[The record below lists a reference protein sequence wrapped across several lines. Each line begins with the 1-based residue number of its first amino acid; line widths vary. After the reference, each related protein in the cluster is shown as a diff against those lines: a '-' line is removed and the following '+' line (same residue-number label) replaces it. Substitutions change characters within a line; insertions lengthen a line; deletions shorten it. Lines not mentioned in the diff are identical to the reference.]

1 MANLSFNTEFL
12 EATKASAG
20 MSLPVMDDPKAH
32 REMHDTFILEKVKA
46 IPHIPTIKERKH
58 EIVSIDGTKIAVHR
72 FEPSIVHEPLGLQ
85 PAAVYVHGGGLIAGS
100 IATCRHT
107 IEKIVQASGIQ
118 IFAVEYR
125 LAPEHPFPAAVEDVS
140 ATIQW
145 LQSNATSLHVDPARI
160 GLFGSSAGGGI
171 AAGAALL
178 ARDKPFDYPIARL
191 ILQYPMLDDRTTFG
205 DDHAL
210 TQFVNW
216 NVRLNDMGWRAYLGG
231 RDRNQRDD
239 KIPIYAAPGR
249 AQSLEGLPPTYVEV
263 GGLDLFRDET
273 IAFVAKL
280 ARANIDVEFHLY
292 PGVTHGFES
301 IAPDIRLSKESDGN
315 RERILKSL

>member
-1 MANLSFNTEFL
+1 MANLMLDPEFF
-12 EATKASAG
+12 EATKALG
-20 MSLPVMDDPKAH
+20 KMTLPVMDDPKAH

-46 IPHIPTIKERKH
+46 IPRIPTITETRL
-58 EIVSIDGTKIAVHR
+58 EVVSLDGTKVAVHR
-72 FEPSIVHEPLGLQ
+72 FEPSGIHEPLASQ
-85 PAAVYVHGGGLIAGS
+85 PAAVYVHGGGLIGGS

-107 IEKIVQASGIQ
+107 VERTAHVASVQ

-125 LAPEHPFPAAVEDVS
+125 LAPEHPFPAAVEDVY

-145 LQSNATSLHVDPARI
+145 LQSNAPSLHIDPARI

-171 AAGAALL
+171 AAGTALL

-191 ILQYPMLDDRTTFG
+191 ILQYPMLDDRTTFE

-210 TQFVNW
+210 VQFVNW
-216 NVRLNDMGWRAYLGG
+216 NVRLNDMGWKAYLGA
-231 RDRNQRDD
+231 DQKERDD
-239 KIPIYAAPGR
+239 KTCIYAAPGR

-273 IAFVAKL
+273 IAFVGRL
-280 ARANIDVEFHLY
+280 ACANNDVEFHLY

-301 IAPDIRLSKESDGN
+301 IAPEIRSSRESENN
-315 RERILKSL
+315 RVRILKRL